1 MCIPRRVTLPL
12 LPPNSCCALMCMPAR
27 LPEDGRDKKSKLD
40 IDGLIEVLAK
50 LDVTR
55 SLMGVCRK

>member
-1 MCIPRRVTLPL
+1 
-12 LPPNSCCALMCMPAR
+12 MCMPAR

-40 IDGLIEVLAK
+40 IDGLIKVLAK